1 MVTSELEA
9 LPEAGGHDPA
19 AAPATVVMHFGGAS
33 VGDPAR
39 IREVAAR
46 LVAERHRGAR
56 VVGVISAMGRT
67 TDQLLELARRVSPGP
82 DPRELDMLLSVGE
95 RISCALVAMAV
106 RDLGPEAISLTGSQ
120 AGIITDN
127 GHGNARIVEVRA
139 RRIHQALDA
148 DRVVLVAGF
157 QGMSEAKDI
166 TTLGSGGT
174 DTSAVALAASLGA
187 DVCELYAG
195 IEGISTADPKLVPN
209 ARRHSAVS
217 YEAMLELA
225 AAGTGPLQL
234 RSLEFARRHGV
245 RLHVRSTDADDP
257 GTWIMDKN
265 ESMEKAAVSGVAH
278 TLEEVVYRVQGPDPS
293 ELFTALAGA
302 QVNVDTIIQAGADVI
317 VFSAPLKDRVKTARA
332 LDALGATWS
341 ERDDLAKVVVVG
353 GGMKNQPGVAART
366 FETLRNLRIEPHF
379 ISTSPIRISFY
390 VPHDDV
396 EAAVRGLHD
405 AFELGSPV
413 EVADA

>member
-9 LPEAGGHDPA
+9 LPGAGGHDPE

-46 LVAERHRGAR
+46 IVAERDRGAR
-56 VVGVISAMGRT
+56 VVGVISAMGST
-67 TDQLLELARRVSPGP
+67 TDQLLELAQQVSPGP

-95 RISCALVAMAV
+95 RIACALVAMAV
-106 RDLGPEAISLTGSQ
+106 RDLGREAISLTGSQ

-148 DRVVLVAGF
+148 DRIVLVAGF

-187 DVCELYAG
+187 DVCELYAYVG
-195 IEGISTADPKLVPN
+195 GISTADPKLVPN

-245 RLHVRSTDADDP
+245 RLHVRSTHADDH

-278 TLEEVVYRVQGPDPS
+278 ALEEVVYRCPGPGP
-293 ELFTALAGA
+293 
-302 QVNVDTIIQAGADVI
+302 
-317 VFSAPLKDRVKTARA
+317 
-332 LDALGATWS
+332 LGAVHRPRRRAGQRGHDHSGRSRRHRLLGAARGSGQDGPRAGRLWAPRGRSVTT
-341 ERDDLAKVVVVG
+341 LAKVVVVG
-353 GGMKNQPGVAART
+353 GGMKNHPGVAART
-366 FETLRNLRIEPHF
+366 FETLRNLRVEPHF
-379 ISTSPIRISFY
+379 ISTSPIRIAFY
-390 VPHDDV
+390 VPHATV
-396 EAAVRGLHD
+396 ERAVRASTRLRARLAGR
-405 AFELGSPV
+405 ACR
-413 EVADA
+413 